1 VGLPQR
7 LPDLLLPSLV
17 CGDREGHELLQR
29 HAVLGID
36 VEQLLGDGGQAQAL
50 LHHGWRH
57 EEAGGDFLLPRT
69 LLMQRFERAK
79 LVKWMQ
85 SNPMGIFCERVL
97 FDCGQRAWISN
108 DARDQRR
115 L

>member
-1 VGLPQR
+1 M
-7 LPDLLLPSLV
+7 SSK
-17 CGDREGHELLQR
+17 
-29 HAVLGID
+29 
-36 VEQLLGDGGQAQAL
+36 LLGDGGQAQAL

-57 EEAGGDFLLPRT
+57 EEACGDFLLPRT

-79 LVKWMQ
+79 LVQWMQ
-85 SNPMGIFCERVL
+85 SNPVGIFCERVL
-97 FDCGQRAWISN
+97 FDCGQRARISN